1 MIIGL
6 SGYAQSG
13 KDTVAQILVDQYG
26 FERIAFADAIRELSS
41 EINPHIEKGIRLNE
55 FVDEYGWDVAKQ
67 KPEIREFLQ
76 KLGVGCRKV
85 INESVWISVAM
96 NKMNNYK
103 KNFVITD
110 VRFKNEV
117 TAVVQMGGAVW
128 RVNRPGVTAVN
139 GHVSEHDLDNYSFN
153 AVINNDSTVEAL
165 DLQVAFLY
173 KAEKDRTTWNANQTD

>member
-1 MIIGL
+1 MIVGL

-41 EINPHIEKGIRLNE
+41 EINPYIQKGIRLND
-55 FVDEYGWDVAKQ
+55 FVKEYGWDVAKQ
-67 KPEIREFLQ
+67 QPEIREFLQ
-76 KLGVGCRKV
+76 KLGVGCRKI

-96 NKMNNYK
+96 SKMNNYK
-103 KNFVITD
+103 KNFVVTD

-117 TAVVQMGGAVW
+117 TAVTQMGGTVW
-128 RVNRPGVTAVN
+128 RVTRPGVTAVN
-139 GHVSEHDLDNYSFN
+139 GHISEHDLDDYSFN
-153 AVINNDSTVEAL
+153 AVINNDSTVEVL

-173 KAEKDRTTWNANQTD
+173 KAEKDRTTWNVNQTN